1 MRVAGWIFVTLGLLT
16 LGSPAKGFPEESAP
30 VQSSTDSKL
39 QPAQVIF
46 PPVQPPVFQ
55 PTRPPILIDP
65 TFIIPIF
72 TRTPTPTPSPT
83 PSPTPIP
90 VLDIGFHFASLDTD
104 KIVHS
109 IAGLDAVRGMYEIF
123 VLTSPPSS
131 LPITTT
137 FELVNS
143 ANAVVKTW
151 TRDEVLSQEGNPAT
165 YTKSFQYEFPIT
177 LEDQLPLDTYRMRIS
192 MTLHK
197 DQIDPPA
204 PEGYI
209 LDPNEANNTA
219 ETNTQKILHISGRMT
234 FDDIETTLSSVSAFD
249 FMPLKLSG
257 QTEWDAGTPVISV
270 PFTDLFCDREA
281 GTLDLTVTNGSA
293 PFTPPS
299 DPYQPD
305 GASWAYRYYNGE
317 LNQGGAFAFIA
328 TVMPSGLGFRVTAS
342 QGFVYADKLFPLGNL
357 KLKQDLQLASTAVN
371 SPLTIT
377 WSYESLGFVIQSD
390 SQVFDYTRGYILNNP
405 KPVYRFTPQ
414 FTAGFGPGVRG
425 SNCGYL
431 QGNISLNGEVLIE
444 AAGIKANLV
453 SDPVTYNAAYPYKA
467 QTTLTENSLTIQ
479 SGRIQAGLSQAQSLK
494 ILMAVNQSGCASSIV
509 NVNAIFT
516 GQASFAGD
524 GSFAAD
530 SAMTAAVDPD
540 FNTYNFQPVSQGAWY
555 QPGLLLPANGMKNG
569 TDVAEYLQAMRERAE
584 PTLRSYG
591 AAAFT
596 NGTGMFAGL
605 NLMPEVFQGQPFT
618 ARIDVNTLDFTSTE
632 WTKLYVRPGGYSG
645 VVDAQSAGQAF
656 QIYADPEC
664 GGDGYDIKLTSF
676 GQAYLDNDSS
686 GLSSTIDG
694 QIDIPWPAGITVP
707 FEDMTL
713 NGCGNFTGGQ
723 VPADAQK
730 ETRTLAY
737 WQADLRVLTFAF
749 NLRQGAVNDNERTLW
764 ISSKN
769 TIANLDDKP
778 LMQID
783 IRPCGTIR
791 DSKIESALLTRY
803 DGYKTTIQKIYLS
816 TYDGTNSPNGF
827 YNLVGDLVV
836 SFFNPPKIHVL
847 VRGLVGEI
855 VDGDPWFKM
864 PDPDADRNGFPSTVS
879 ISAGP
884 IEAQFAE
891 YVKEA
896 PVNVQTEFA
905 NIIDLQY
912 QIEYNKTKKEFTST
926 APLQQNL
933 IVIDIKSAVEYLNAS
948 KTEISFGVEI
958 GSLPELNL
966 SSAASQFTGAIQ
978 NTFLGPVRDQLD
990 EVSDKLTGDLTTF
1003 IRPPLK
1009 GLIKPQV
1016 QAMLNAMKSQLNALD
1031 PSQYAN
1037 YINSL
1042 DFQNQLTGL
1051 FAAINFNNVLRNQD
1065 VMPAV
1070 NLIQDVIQKIEA
1082 VSTILHY
1089 NPADL
1094 TNQLGPL
1101 VQTLMDMAL
1110 QLLQASTGYDLN
1122 QVLQPVQQVVNEIN
1136 HILDTEI
1143 LPLLDNAKT
1152 FFDNPTVYLDQFFK
1166 PADITAY
1173 VTNIQNALK
1182 TSLLSVANSTPAQ
1195 LKYVSADQVTDAI
1208 LNALFN
1214 TQMFQK
1220 LNNTLVTQLFPIK
1233 DALLDQAQ
1241 EILDSV
1247 NDAVADFIK
1256 TNLGDVIDGVAA
1268 AIKDTVGFKG
1278 ASMKGYAIISGNI
1291 MEKLHIDGNF
1301 SMSTPEFTFAAYLDM
1316 TRYQVS
1322 NSGKNCFANLS
1333 GEDVIDCRIGAK
1345 DVDLGFTGSSLT
1357 AEKIEIKLMI
1367 SGGKLVNVGGTLQTK
1382 GTLGFESFQIQN
1394 PSFGVAAGQVE
1405 NYFWASMAVKFDGY
1419 VLKGGIFLGIS
1430 CDLEPLKIIDPE
1442 VASLLT
1448 ITEMRGIYLSVG
1460 GSFPIINFGC
1470 LLRVGASAEVAF
1482 WYFVDGPTYG
1492 GKIKAGAYG
1501 EAACIVSVKGML
1513 SLIGGKDPSGPFFKG
1528 TAWVGGGIGFCDPED
1543 WNSAADVL
1551 DDDWCIACVAE
1562 FFLIYKNED
1571 WDADYDIDC
1580 SL

>member
-1 MRVAGWIFVTLGLLT
+1 MPFHAFADNGVPAGN
-16 LGSPAKGFPEESAP
+16 
-30 VQSSTDSKL
+30 STGDASREL
-39 QPAQVIF
+39 AQVIF
-46 PPVQPPVFQ
+46 P
-55 PTRPPILIDP
+55 TIRPPIIVIPTQPPIVFPTLVNP
-65 TFIIPIF
+65 TFIIPLPSS
-72 TRTPTPTPSPT
+72 TPTPTPSPT

-109 IAGLDAVRGMYEIF
+109 IAGLDAIRGMYEIF

-143 ANAVVKTW
+143 ANAVIKTW

-165 YTKSFQYEFPIT
+165 YTKSFQYEFPIA
-177 LEDQLPLDTYRMRIS
+177 LEDKLPLDTYRMRIS
-192 MTLHK
+192 VVLHK

-204 PEGYI
+204 PEGYL
-209 LDPNEANNTA
+209 LDPNETNNTA
-219 ETNTQKILHISGRMT
+219 ETNMRNILHLSGRMT
-234 FDDIETTLSSVSAFD
+234 FDDIETTLSQVSTFD
-249 FMPLKLSG
+249 LAPLKLSG
-257 QTEWDAGTPVISV
+257 QTEWDAGTPTISV
-270 PFTDLFCDREA
+270 PFADLFCDRDP

-293 PFTPPS
+293 PFTPPA

-305 GASWAYRYYNGE
+305 GSSWAYRYFNGA
-317 LNQGGAFAFIA
+317 LNQDGAFAFIA

-342 QGFVYADKLFPLGNL
+342 QGFVYVDKLFPLGNL
-357 KLKQDLQLASTAVN
+357 KLKQDLQLASTAVD

-405 KPVYRFTPQ
+405 KPVYRFTPH

-431 QGNISLNGEVLIE
+431 QGNISFNGEVLIE
-444 AAGIKANLV
+444 PSGIKANLV
-453 SDPVTYNAAYPYKA
+453 SDPVTYNSAFPYKA
-467 QTTLTENSLTIQ
+467 QTTLTANSLSIQ
-479 SGRIQAGLSQAQSLK
+479 SGRIQTGLSQAQSLK
-494 ILMAVNQSGCASSIV
+494 ILMAVNRSDCASSIV
-509 NVNAIFT
+509 NVNAIFS

-530 SAMTAAVDPD
+530 SALTTAVDPD
-540 FNTYNFQPVSQGAWY
+540 FNTYNFQPASQAAWY
-555 QPGLLLPANGMKNG
+555 QPGIVLPANGMKNG
-569 TDVAEYLQAMRERAE
+569 TDVAEYLQAMRERGS

-596 NGTGMFAGL
+596 NGTGLFAGL
-605 NLMPEVFQGQPFT
+605 NLMPEAFQGQPFT
-618 ARIDVNTLDFTSTE
+618 AQIDVNTLDFISTE

-676 GQAYLDNDSS
+676 GQAYLDNDSG

-694 QIDIPWPAGITVP
+694 QIDIPWPSGITVP

-749 NLRQGAVNDNERTLW
+749 NLRPGAVNDNERTLW

-769 TIANLDDKP
+769 TIAGLDDKP
-778 LMQID
+778 LMQTN

-791 DSKIESALLTRY
+791 DSKIENTLLTRY

-827 YNLVGDLVV
+827 YNLIGDLVV

-855 VDGDPWFKM
+855 VDGDPWFTM
-864 PDPDADRNGFPSTVS
+864 PDPDADKNGFPSTVN
-879 ISAGP
+879 ISSTQ
-884 IEAQFAE
+884 IEAKFAE

-896 PVNVQTEFA
+896 PVNVRTQFA
-905 NIIDLQY
+905 NIIDLKY
-912 QIEYNKTKKEFTST
+912 EIEYNKSKKEFAST
-926 APLQQNL
+926 APLQHNL
-933 IVIDIKSAVEYLNAS
+933 IVVDIKSAVEYLNAS

-966 SSAASQFTGAIQ
+966 SSAASQFTGTIQ
-978 NTFLGPVRDQLD
+978 NTFLGPVRDQLE
-990 EVSDKLTGDLTTF
+990 EVSGKLTGDLTTF

-1009 GLIKPQV
+1009 GLIKPPV
-1016 QAMLNAMKSQLNALD
+1016 QAMLNAMKNQLNTLD
-1031 PSQYAN
+1031 PSQYAT
-1037 YINSL
+1037 YINSV
-1042 DFQNQLTGL
+1042 DFQNQLNNL
-1051 FAAINFNNVLRNQD
+1051 FVAINFNNVLRNPN

-1070 NLIQDVIQKIEA
+1070 NLIQDVIQKIHA
-1082 VSTILHY
+1082 VSDILHY
-1089 NPADL
+1089 NPANL
-1094 TNQLGPL
+1094 TSQLGPL

-1110 QLLQASTGYDLN
+1110 NLLQAQTGYNLN
-1122 QVLQPVQQVVNEIN
+1122 QVLQPVQQVVNQIN

-1143 LPLLDNAKT
+1143 LPLLDSAEA
-1152 FFDNPTVYLDQFFK
+1152 FFANPTIYLDQFFK
-1166 PADITAY
+1166 PADISAY

-1182 TSLLSVANSTPAQ
+1182 SNLLSVAGSTPAQ

-1214 TQMFQK
+1214 TQMFQQ

-1247 NDAVADFIK
+1247 NDAVSSFIK
-1256 TNLGDVIDGVAA
+1256 TNLGDFIDGVTAD
-1268 AIKDTVGFKG
+1268 IKDTIGFKG

-1291 MEKLHIDGNF
+1291 MEKLHIDADF

-1333 GEDVIDCRIGAK
+1333 GEDVIDCRIGTK
-1345 DVDLGFTGSSLT
+1345 NVDLGFTGASLT
-1357 AEKIEIKLMI
+1357 AEIIEVKLMI
-1367 SGGKLVNVGGTLQTK
+1367 SAGKLVNVGGTIQTK
-1382 GTLGFESFQIQN
+1382 GSLGFESFQIVN
-1394 PSFGVAAGQVE
+1394 PSFGVAAGKVE
-1405 NYFWASMAVKFDGY
+1405 NYFWASTAVKFEGY
-1419 VLKGGIFLGIS
+1419 TLKGGIFLGIS
-1430 CDLEPLKIIDPE
+1430 CDLEPLKIIDPK

-1448 ITEMRGIYLSVG
+1448 ITEMRGIFLSVG
-1460 GSFPIINFGC
+1460 GSFPILNFGC
-1470 LLRVGASAEVAF
+1470 MLRVGVSAEVAF

-1492 GKIKAGAYG
+1492 GKLVAGAYG
-1501 EAACIVSVKGML
+1501 RAGCVVSVKGQL
-1513 SLIGGKDPSGPFFKG
+1513 TLIGGRDSSGMIFNG
-1528 TAWVGGGIGFCDPED
+1528 NAWVGGGIGFCDPED
-1543 WNSAADVL
+1543 WHSPADVL
-1551 DDDWCIACVAE
+1551 DDDWCASCVAVID
-1562 FFLIYKNED
+1562 LIYKNKR
-1571 WDADYDIDC
+1571 WDADYDVDC